1 MRRRSL
7 VPRQH
12 GQGVV
17 LVGAVKSITKRRHG
31 SGLGRERESASWL
44 IKALEKFLL
53 AQIESEKVVL
63 TRALGTLSGQRG
75 RRRQVVSC
83 RFVAGAKGRPGDFC
97 TRQIAL
103 VPNYSFHS

>member
-53 AQIESEKVVL
+53 AQIESEKVAVGN
-63 TRALGTLSGQRG
+63 RSGQRG